1 MRRTSNRTR
10 KTNKCSRSYEGINMT
25 KEELIEKIAESMCD
39 SVDQKTLL
47 QLYYDDSYSWLDSL
61 STEELLD
68 QALYTLGEKA
78 ELDD

>member
-1 MRRTSNRTR
+1 MTR
-10 KTNKCSRSYEGINMT
+10 
-25 KEELIEKIAESMCD
+25 EELIEKIAESMCE
-39 SVDQKTLL
+39 SVDQKTIL

>member
-1 MRRTSNRTR
+1 MTR
-10 KTNKCSRSYEGINMT
+10 EN
-25 KEELIEKIAESMCD
+25 LIDKIAESMCD
-39 SVDQKTLL
+39 LVDQKTLL
-47 QLYYDDSYSWLDSL
+47 QLYYDDSYNWLDSL

>member
-1 MRRTSNRTR
+1 MTR
-10 KTNKCSRSYEGINMT
+10 ET
-25 KEELIEKIAESMCD
+25 LIDKIAESMCG

-47 QLYYDDSYSWLDSL
+47 QLYYDDSYNWLDSL
-61 STEELLD
+61 STEELLN

>member
-1 MRRTSNRTR
+1 MIR
-10 KTNKCSRSYEGINMT
+10 EH
-25 KEELIEKIAESMCD
+25 LIEKIAQSMCE
-39 SVDQKTLL
+39 SVDQKILL

-61 STEELLD
+61 TTEELLY

>member
-1 MRRTSNRTR
+1 MTR
-10 KTNKCSRSYEGINMT
+10 EN
-25 KEELIEKIAESMCD
+25 LIDKIAESMCD

-61 STEELLD
+61 TTEELLD
-68 QALYTLGEKA
+68 QAFYTLGEKV

>member
-1 MRRTSNRTR
+1 MTR
-10 KTNKCSRSYEGINMT
+10 EDI
-25 KEELIEKIAESMCD
+25 IEKIAESMCD
-39 SVDQKTLL
+39 SVDQHTLL
-47 QLYYDDSYSWLDSL
+47 KLYYDDNYNWLDSL

>member
-1 MRRTSNRTR
+1 MTR
-10 KTNKCSRSYEGINMT
+10 
-25 KEELIEKIAESMCD
+25 EELTDKIAQSMCD
-39 SVDQKTLL
+39 SVDQKALL
-47 QLYYDDSYSWLDSL
+47 QLYYDDSYNWLDSL

>member
-1 MRRTSNRTR
+1 MTR
-10 KTNKCSRSYEGINMT
+10 
-25 KEELIEKIAESMCD
+25 EELIEKIAESMCE

-47 QLYYDDSYSWLDSL
+47 QFYYDDNYNWLDSL

>member
-1 MRRTSNRTR
+1 MIREN
-10 KTNKCSRSYEGINMT
+10 
-25 KEELIEKIAESMCD
+25 LIDKIAQSMCD

-61 STEELLD
+61 SKEELLD

>member
-1 MRRTSNRTR
+1 MTR
-10 KTNKCSRSYEGINMT
+10 AD
-25 KEELIEKIAESMCD
+25 LIDKIADSMCD

-47 QLYYDDSYSWLDSL
+47 QLYYDDSYSWLASL

>member
-1 MRRTSNRTR
+1 MTR
-10 KTNKCSRSYEGINMT
+10 EN
-25 KEELIEKIAESMCD
+25 LIEKIAESMCE
-39 SVDQKTLL
+39 SVDLKTLL

>member
-1 MRRTSNRTR
+1 MTR
-10 KTNKCSRSYEGINMT
+10 EN
-25 KEELIEKIAESMCD
+25 LIEKIAESMCD

-47 QLYYDDSYSWLDSL
+47 QLYYDDGYGWLASL
-61 STEELLD
+61 SKEELLD

>member
-1 MRRTSNRTR
+1 MTR
-10 KTNKCSRSYEGINMT
+10 
-25 KEELIEKIAESMCD
+25 EELIEKIAESMCD

-68 QALYTLGEKA
+68 QALYTLGEKE

>member
-1 MRRTSNRTR
+1 MTR
-10 KTNKCSRSYEGINMT
+10 EN
-25 KEELIEKIAESMCD
+25 LIEKIAESMCESID
-39 SVDQKTLL
+39 LKTLL
-47 QLYYDDSYSWLDSL
+47 RLYYDDSYSWLDSL

>member
-1 MRRTSNRTR
+1 
-10 KTNKCSRSYEGINMT
+10 MT

-47 QLYYDDSYSWLDSL
+47 LLYYDDSYNWLDSL

>member
-1 MRRTSNRTR
+1 
-10 KTNKCSRSYEGINMT
+10 MT

-47 QLYYDDSYSWLDSL
+47 QLYYDDSYSWLASL
-61 STEELLD
+61 SKEELLD

>member
-1 MRRTSNRTR
+1 MTR
-10 KTNKCSRSYEGINMT
+10 EN
-25 KEELIEKIAESMCD
+25 LIDEIAESMCD

>member
-1 MRRTSNRTR
+1 MTR
-10 KTNKCSRSYEGINMT
+10 EN
-25 KEELIEKIAESMCD
+25 LIEKIAESMCD

-47 QLYYDDSYSWLDSL
+47 QLYYDDCYNWLDSH

>member
-1 MRRTSNRTR
+1 MIRENLT
-10 KTNKCSRSYEGINMT
+10 
-25 KEELIEKIAESMCD
+25 EKIAESMCD
-39 SVDQKTLL
+39 SVDLKTLL

-68 QALYTLGEKA
+68 QALYTLGEKV

>member
-1 MRRTSNRTR
+1 
-10 KTNKCSRSYEGINMT
+10 MT

-39 SVDQKTLL
+39 SVDQKFLL
-47 QLYYDDSYSWLDSL
+47 QLYYDDSYNWLDSL

-68 QALYTLGEKA
+68 QALDTLGEKA